1 MKPATDLTG
10 LTVAPAVA
18 TRLRGRA
25 APADRTPS
33 RATDFY
39 ELTKPRLN
47 FLVLVTTFVGYYMA
61 VGGRGDWAKL
71 LPALLGTALT
81 AAGSGVLNQV
91 IERGPDRLMPRTR
104 NRPLPAGRVSPAEA
118 TTYGVTL
125 AAAGLACLAVAV
137 NPLTAGIGA
146 VTLLSYL
153 AVYTPL
159 KRVTTLNTVVGAVP
173 GALPPVMG
181 WTAVHGVLG
190 PQAAVLFCILFFWQM
205 PHFLAIATLYR
216 RDYAAGGFKMLPVV
230 DESLAVTGRQMVLYA
245 AALIP
250 VTLLPTLLNMTGVV
264 YFAVAFLLG
273 MGYLSFAVAA
283 AATRERADARKLF
296 FASIIYLPV
305 LLAVMTTDK
314 L

>member
-10 LTVAPAVA
+10 LPEGLA
-18 TRLRGRA
+18 TAA
-25 APADRTPS
+25 APRVRRTPS
-33 RATDFY
+33 RANDYY
-39 ELTKPRLN
+39 ELTKPRMN
-47 FLVLVTTFVGYYMA
+47 FLVLVTTMVGYYMA
-61 VGGRGDWAKL
+61 VQSRGDWRQL
-71 LPALLGTALT
+71 LPTLVGTALT
-81 AAGSGVLNQV
+81 AASAAVLNQL
-91 IERGPDRLMPRTR
+91 IERDHDKLMPRTR
-104 NRPLPAGRVSPAEA
+104 FRPLPAGRMRPAEA
-118 TTYGVTL
+118 AVYGVLLGVVGVGYL
-125 AAAGLACLAVAV
+125 AWAV
-137 NPLTAGIGA
+137 NGLTAAIGA
-146 VTLLSYL
+146 FTLLSYI

-181 WTAVHGVLG
+181 WTAVHNAVS

-230 DESLAVTGRQMVLYA
+230 DESLAITGRQIVLYG

-250 VTLLPTLLNMTGVV
+250 ITLMPTLLRMDGVV
-264 YFAVAFLLG
+264 YFAAAFVLG
-273 MGYLSFAVAA
+273 MGYLTFGVAA

-305 LLAVMTTDK
+305 LLGVMMADK